1 MQRFGYEDSIP
12 LRLLKN
18 DRASRSIHSGL
29 VSAESPGGRGPRV
42 LSTATRGRRFLIGLI
57 VVLTTAL
64 IAVIA
69 IAAVRALASGAKHL
83 PVAIQTTSA
92 PRPTPTPTPLTPAQQ
107 LLKDAAEPATA
118 CAVTFISEGVE
129 LAPMLQTE
137 GALYAGL
144 PIPQRAGAVFAGW
157 YPTLETAQAQVHTDR
172 VNGSQLAVC
181 TDHERTL
188 HAAWITPEQNL
199 AEAAKV
205 PILMYHQFTT
215 KPEGESGWLRGNFVY
230 VEDFRAQ
237 MDHVAAQGFYLPTWD
252 ELDAF
257 IDGRLFLPRH
267 SLIITD
273 DDADPT
279 WLELAV
285 PIVTERQLLTTS
297 FVITSARQDP
307 TPSPFVLQRSH
318 TNDMHRAGD
327 DGKGRMVNLS
337 AEEVAADLEES
348 ARILGSKEVVAYPYG
363 HRNPTA
369 EQGVTQ
375 AGYPMARTIEHGYV
389 QVGTNKLQLPV
400 IRMNYAD
407 TVAKLQK
414 DIG

>member
-1 MQRFGYEDSIP
+1 M
-12 LRLLKN
+12 
-18 DRASRSIHSGL
+18 
-29 VSAESPGGRGPRV
+29 SAAPSNGRGSRTSSKAV
-42 LSTATRGRRFLIGLI
+42 RRLLIGLVAI
-57 VVLTTAL
+57 LAIAL
-64 IAVIA
+64 VAIIAVPF
-69 IAAVRALASGAKHL
+69 VRALAGEAQEPPAEIDPTVS
-83 PVAIQTTSA
+83 VA
-92 PRPTPTPTPLTPAQQ
+92 PTPSPSPLTPAQQ
-107 LLKDAAEPATA
+107 LLEDAADPATA
-118 CAVTFISEGVE
+118 CAVTFFGEGVE
-129 LAPMLQTE
+129 LAPILQTE
-137 GALYAGL
+137 GMLYSGL
-144 PIPQRAGAVFAGW
+144 PIPERAGAVFAGW
-157 YPTLETAQAQVHTDR
+157 YPTFETAQAQAQTDR
-172 VNGSQLAVC
+172 VNGSRPAVC
-181 TDHERTL
+181 VNHESAL
-188 HAAWITPEQNL
+188 YAAWTTPEQNL
-199 AEAAKV
+199 ATATKI

-237 MDHVAAQGFYLPTWD
+237 MDYVAAQEFYLPTWD

-285 PIVTERQLLTTS
+285 PVVTERQLLTTS

-327 DGKGRMVNLS
+327 DGRGRMVNLS
-337 AEEVAADLEES
+337 ADEVAADLEES
-348 ARILGSKEVVAYPYG
+348 ARILGSREVVAYPYG
-363 HRNPTA
+363 HHSPTA

-375 AGYPMARTIEHGYV
+375 AGYLLARTIEHGYV

-400 IRMNYAD
+400 IRMNYGD
-407 TVAKLQK
+407 TVSKLQK

>member
-1 MQRFGYEDSIP
+1 M
-12 LRLLKN
+12 
-18 DRASRSIHSGL
+18 
-29 VSAESPGGRGPRV
+29 SAAPSNGRGSRTSPK
-42 LSTATRGRRFLIGLI
+42 ADRRLLIGLVAI
-57 VVLTTAL
+57 L
-64 IAVIA
+64 A
-69 IAAVRALASGAKHL
+69 IALVAVVAAPFVRTLSGEAQE
-83 PVAIQTTSA
+83 PPAEIDPTVGVA
-92 PRPTPTPTPLTPAQQ
+92 PTPSPSPLTPAQQ
-107 LLKDAAEPATA
+107 LLKDAADPATA
-118 CAVTFISEGVE
+118 CAVTFFGEGVE
-129 LAPMLQTE
+129 LAPMLQRE
-137 GALYAGL
+137 GMLYSGL
-144 PIPQRAGAVFAGW
+144 PIPERAGAVFAGW
-157 YPTLETAQAQVHTDR
+157 YPTFETAQAQAQTDR
-172 VNGSQLAVC
+172 VNGSRPAVC
-181 TDHERTL
+181 VNHESAL
-188 HAAWITPEQNL
+188 YAAWTTPEQNL
-199 AEAAKV
+199 ATAAKV

-237 MDHVAAQGFYLPTWD
+237 MDFVAAQEFYLPTWD

-285 PIVTERQLLTTS
+285 PVVTERQLLSTS

-327 DGKGRMVNLS
+327 DGRGRMVNLS
-337 AEEVAADLEES
+337 ADEVAADLEES

-363 HRNPTA
+363 HHNPAA
-369 EQGVTQ
+369 EQGVAQ
-375 AGYPMARTIEHGYV
+375 AGYRLARTIEHGYV

-400 IRMNYAD
+400 IRMNYGD

>member
-1 MQRFGYEDSIP
+1 M
-12 LRLLKN
+12 
-18 DRASRSIHSGL
+18 
-29 VSAESPGGRGPRV
+29 SAAPSNGPGPRTSPKV
-42 LSTATRGRRFLIGLI
+42 VRRLLIGLVAI
-57 VVLTTAL
+57 LGVAL
-64 IAVIA
+64 VAVIA
-69 IAAVRALASGAKHL
+69 VPFVRALSGGAQE
-83 PVAIQTTSA
+83 PPAAIDPTVSVAPA
-92 PRPTPTPTPLTPAQQ
+92 PSPSPLTPAQQ
-107 LLKDAAEPATA
+107 LLKDAADPATA
-118 CAVTFISEGVE
+118 CAVTFFGEGVE

-137 GALYAGL
+137 GMLYSGL
-144 PIPQRAGAVFAGW
+144 PIPERAGAVFAGW
-157 YPTLETAQAQVHTDR
+157 YLTPETAQAQVQTDR

-188 HAAWITPEQNL
+188 HAAWVTPEQNL
-199 AEAAKV
+199 TEAAKV

-215 KPEGESGWLRGNFVY
+215 KPEGEAGWLRGNFVY
-230 VEDFRAQ
+230 VEDFKAQ
-237 MDHVAAQGFYLPTWD
+237 MDYVAAQEFYLPTWD

-285 PIVTERQLLTTS
+285 PVVTERQLLATS

-307 TPSPFVLQRSH
+307 SPSPYVLQRSH
-318 TNDMHRAGD
+318 TNDLHRAGD
-327 DGKGRMVNLS
+327 DGKGRMVNLP
-337 AEEVAADLEES
+337 ADEVAADLEES
-348 ARILGSKEVVAYPYG
+348 ARILGSREVVAYPYG
-363 HRNPTA
+363 HHNPTA

-375 AGYPMARTIEHGYV
+375 AGYRLARTIEHGYV

-400 IRMNYAD
+400 IRMNYGD

>member
-1 MQRFGYEDSIP
+1 M
-12 LRLLKN
+12 
-18 DRASRSIHSGL
+18 
-29 VSAESPGGRGPRV
+29 SAESSSGRGPRV
-42 LSTATRGRRFLIGLI
+42 PSKAARRRPFLIGLI
-57 VVLTTAL
+57 AILAAAL

-69 IAAVRALASGAKHL
+69 IASARALAGGAQDL
-83 PVAIQTTSA
+83 PEAIQTTIA
-92 PRPTPTPTPLTPAQQ
+92 PTPTPTPTPLTPAQQ
-107 LLKDAAEPATA
+107 LLKDAPDPATA
-118 CAVTFISEGVE
+118 CAVTFFSEGVE
-129 LAPMLQTE
+129 LTLMLQTE
-137 GALYAGL
+137 GALYSGL
-144 PIPQRAGAVFAGW
+144 PIPERAGAVFAGW
-157 YPTLETAQAQVHTDR
+157 YPTPETAQAQVQTDR
-172 VNGSQLAVC
+172 VNGSQLAACV
-181 TDHERTL
+181 DHESTL
-188 HAAWITPEQNL
+188 YAAWTTPEQNL
-199 AEAAKV
+199 ATAAKV

-237 MDHVAAQGFYLPTWD
+237 MDYVAAQEFYLPTWD

-297 FVITSARQDP
+297 FVITSARQDA

-318 TNDMHRAGD
+318 TSDMHRAGD

-337 AEEVAADLEES
+337 ADEVAADLEES

-363 HRNPTA
+363 HHNPTA

-375 AGYPMARTIEHGYV
+375 AGYVMARTIEHGYV
-389 QVGTNKLQLPV
+389 RGRTSSSFPSS
-400 IRMNYAD
+400 A
-407 TVAKLQK
+407 
-414 DIG
+414 

>member
-1 MQRFGYEDSIP
+1 M
-12 LRLLKN
+12 
-18 DRASRSIHSGL
+18 
-29 VSAESPGGRGPRV
+29 
-42 LSTATRGRRFLIGLI
+42 
-57 VVLTTAL
+57 
-64 IAVIA
+64 
-69 IAAVRALASGAKHL
+69 RALSGGAQE
-83 PVAIQTTSA
+83 PPAAIDPTVSVAPA
-92 PRPTPTPTPLTPAQQ
+92 PSPSPLTPAQQ
-107 LLKDAAEPATA
+107 LLKDAADPATA
-118 CAVTFISEGVE
+118 CAVTFFGEGVE

-137 GALYAGL
+137 GMLYSGL
-144 PIPQRAGAVFAGW
+144 PIPERAGAVFAGW
-157 YPTLETAQAQVHTDR
+157 YLTPETAQAQVQTDR

-188 HAAWITPEQNL
+188 HAAWVTPEQNL
-199 AEAAKV
+199 TEAAKV

-215 KPEGESGWLRGNFVY
+215 KPEGEAGWLRGNFVY
-230 VEDFRAQ
+230 VEDFKAQ
-237 MDHVAAQGFYLPTWD
+237 MDYVAAQEFYLPTWD

-285 PIVTERQLLTTS
+285 PVVTERQLLATS

-307 TPSPFVLQRSH
+307 SPSPYVLQRSH
-318 TNDMHRAGD
+318 TNDLHRAGD
-327 DGKGRMVNLS
+327 DGKGRMVNLP
-337 AEEVAADLEES
+337 ADEVAADLEES
-348 ARILGSKEVVAYPYG
+348 ARILGSREVVAYPYG
-363 HRNPTA
+363 HHNPTA

-375 AGYPMARTIEHGYV
+375 AGYRLARTIEHGYV

-400 IRMNYAD
+400 IRMNYGD